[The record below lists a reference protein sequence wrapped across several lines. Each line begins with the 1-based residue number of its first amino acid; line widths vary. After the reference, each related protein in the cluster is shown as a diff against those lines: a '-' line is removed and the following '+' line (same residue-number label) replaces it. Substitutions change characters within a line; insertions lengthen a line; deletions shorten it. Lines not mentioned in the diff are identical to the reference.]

1 MCRETTCFCIIFSS
15 LQLGGGIEIKSR
27 RGGFSSDESWAG
39 YGNAE
44 AGYGSNASSWNAAV
58 FAGFHNHE
66 NWLDFAASLDRGD
79 DYEFDG
85 GVVAATEYDREQ
97 YRFGYGHRFADAKLS
112 VGAVINRTDASGT
125 PALPMDMRFVD
136 SEQYSLEG
144 DTAERVE
151 RSARGTE
158 RPPGAKTSPGQ
169 CRS

>member
-97 YRFGYGHRFADAKLS
+97 YRFGYGQRWRRKQCCRTGQTLRARTPQNDCRR
-112 VGAVINRTDASGT
+112 VGTG
-125 PALPMDMRFVD
+125 
-136 SEQYSLEG
+136 G
-144 DTAERVE
+144 
-151 RSARGTE
+151 G
-158 RPPGAKTSPGQ
+158 
-169 CRS
+169 